1 MATVL
6 ITGATSGIGRATCKL
21 FAQRCGEGTKI
32 VALGRRENL
41 LAEVTAEIESYGAQA
56 TSLACDVADE
66 SAVNEA
72 LGSLGDVDILV
83 RSCQ

>member
-6 ITGATSGIGRATCKL
+6 VTGATSGIGRATCRL
-21 FAQRCGEGTKI
+21 FAQRCGQGTTI

-41 LAEVTAEIESYGAQA
+41 LAEVTTEIESFGAKA
-56 TSLACDVADE
+56 LSLACDVSDE

-72 LGSLGDVDILV
+72 LGGLGVVDILV
-83 RSCQ
+83 RM